1 VEKEADPFPLLKIS
15 YDLLPTENLRKCFL
29 RCAMWPEDAS
39 PCEDLVR
46 CWLGMELI
54 EEYDDIAAYSRG
66 HTVIQWLKHAG
77 LLENTYG
84 NYVKLHDH
92 LWMAL
97 WIASDYSAN
106 KNKWSS
112 R

>member
-54 EEYDDIAAYSRG
+54 EEYDDIVQLIAEGIPSSS
-66 HTVIQWLKHAG
+66 G
-77 LLENTYG
+77 LNMQGY
-84 NYVKLHDH
+84 
-92 LWMAL
+92 
-97 WIASDYSAN
+97 
-106 KNKWSS
+106 
-112 R
+112 